1 MDNLKKLKPLKPDFS
16 VNETTDY
23 IEVSVILKPRDKKR
37 RLVTQINDEDIKL
50 YVEAT
55 GLSMGALVERPD
67 GTFNNQSNDTKKTG
81 VWKFKKKD
89 LRVKSSPPK
98 GGVTYAKPSPPKG
111 GSKRKSTKT
120 SAKG

>member
-1 MDNLKKLKPLKPDFS
+1 MDNLKKLKPIKPDFS
-16 VNETTDY
+16 INETTDY
-23 IEVSVILKPRDKKR
+23 IEVSVTLKPRDKKR
-37 RLVTQINDEDIKL
+37 RLVTQISDDDIKL

-55 GLSMGALVERPD
+55 GLSMGRLVERPD
-67 GTFNNQSNDTKKTG
+67 GTFNNLNNNTNRVG

-98 GGVTYAKPSPPKG
+98 GGVTYAKSSPPKG